1 MNPTHLRFSSLALAM
16 LVSACAGGPAYQ
28 RPDVTLPAQWQ
39 AGAAAPSAASSSPA
53 WWSEFQ
59 SPELNRLVA
68 AALEG
73 NRDLKAAGSRIDQAR
88 ALAQINGA
96 NLLPSV
102 GLSAD
107 VARDQ
112 RAGAPAA
119 PKHTASLNASVELD
133 VWGKNRQSQAAALGR
148 VQSSVHAQ
156 QSVQLAL
163 QAEVAGTYFRV
174 LSARDQL
181 AVARNTVRNTEAV
194 LRRLQAQHTAGAI
207 SGLEVVRQQGLV
219 ASVSAS
225 IAPLEQQR
233 QQALDALAV
242 LLGRH
247 PQDLAELAD
256 LTPAT
261 PPLDALRLPPVAA
274 GLPSSL
280 LAQRPDIRQAEADL
294 VAAHADIN
302 AARAALFPSLRLT
315 AAGGVESASLAA
327 LLRPGSLVY
336 ALAAGL
342 TAPLFDGGRLRGQVA
357 LTQARQDE
365 LVQVYRQAILI
376 ALREVE
382 DSLNATQRLAE
393 QAAAQQQ
400 VGAHAATALRMAEL
414 RYRDGGVD
422 FGAVLDAQR
431 VLLAAQAAQQTIT
444 LARYAVAIGLYRAL
458 GGGSDTAAQG
468 QSMSV
473 PAPAR

>member
-1 MNPTHLRFSSLALAM
+1 MNPTFLRTSSLALAA

-28 RPDVTLPAQWQ
+28 RPDVTLPAHWQ
-39 AGAAAPSAASSSPA
+39 AGAAPATSASPA
-53 WWSEFQ
+53 WWSEFE
-59 SPELNRLVA
+59 SPELNRLIV

-96 NLLPSV
+96 NLLPALGV
-102 GLSAD
+102 SAEI
-107 VARDQ
+107 ARDK

-119 PKHTASLNASVELD
+119 PKHTAGLSASFDVD
-133 VWGKNRQSQAAALGR
+133 VWGKNRQSNVAALGR

-163 QAEVAGTYFRV
+163 QAEVAGTYFRA

-181 AVARNTVRNTEAV
+181 AAARNTVRNTEAV
-194 LRRLQAQHTAGAI
+194 LRRLQAQHAAGAI

-219 ASVSAS
+219 ASVSAA

-256 LTPAT
+256 LTDLTLAT
-261 PPLDALRLPPVAA
+261 APLDALRLPPVAA

-294 VAAHADIN
+294 VAANADIN

-365 LVQVYRQAILI
+365 LVQVYQQAILI

-382 DSLNATQRLAE
+382 DSLNAAQRLAE

-400 VGAHAATALRMAEL
+400 VSAHAATALRMAEL
-414 RYRDGGVD
+414 HYRDGGVD

-444 LARYAVAIGLYRAL
+444 LARYAAAIALYRAL
-458 GGGSDTAAQG
+458 GGGSDAAAQL
-468 QSMSV
+468 SMNV
-473 PAPAR
+473 PAPSQ

>member
-1 MNPTHLRFSSLALAM
+1 MNPTFLRTSSLALAA
-16 LVSACAGGPAYQ
+16 LVTACAGGPAYQ

-39 AGAAAPSAASSSPA
+39 AGAALGTLASPA

-59 SPELNRLVA
+59 SPELNRLIA

-102 GLSAD
+102 GLSAE

-119 PKHTASLNASVELD
+119 PKHTAGLNASVELD
-133 VWGKNRQSQAAALGR
+133 VWGKNRQSNVAALGR

-163 QAEVAGTYFRV
+163 QAEVASTYFRL
-174 LSARDQL
+174 LSTRDQL
-181 AVARNTVRNTEAV
+181 ALARNTLSNTEAV

-247 PQDLAELAD
+247 PHDLAL
-256 LTPAT
+256 AT
-261 PPLDALRLPPVAA
+261 PSLDALRLPPVAA

-294 VAAHADIN
+294 VAANADIN

-342 TAPLFDGGRLRGQVA
+342 AAPLFDGGRLRGQVA

-382 DSLNATQRLAE
+382 DSLNAAQRLAE
-393 QAAAQQQ
+393 QATAQQQ

-444 LARYAVAIGLYRAL
+444 LARYAAAIALYRAL

-473 PAPAR
+473 LAPAR

>member
-1 MNPTHLRFSSLALAM
+1 MNPTFLRTSSLALAA

-39 AGAAAPSAASSSPA
+39 AGAALATSASPA
-53 WWSEFQ
+53 WWGEFE
-59 SPELNRLVA
+59 SPALNRLIA

-102 GLSAD
+102 GLSAE
-107 VARDQ
+107 VARDK

-119 PKHTASLNASVELD
+119 PKHTAGLNASVELD
-133 VWGKNRQSQAAALGR
+133 VWGKNRQSNVAALGR

-163 QAEVAGTYFRV
+163 QAEVAGTYFRA
-174 LSARDQL
+174 LSTGDQL
-181 AVARNTVRNTEAV
+181 AVSRNTLRNTEAV
-194 LRRLQAQHTAGAI
+194 LRRLQAQHAAGAI

-219 ASVSAS
+219 ASVSAG

-247 PQDLAELAD
+247 PQDLAD
-256 LTPAT
+256 LTPST

-382 DSLNATQRLAE
+382 DSLNAAQRLAE

-444 LARYAVAIGLYRAL
+444 LARYAAAIALYRAL
-458 GGGSDTAAQG
+458 GGGSDAAAQL
-468 QSMSV
+468 SMNV
-473 PAPAR
+473 PAPSQ

>member
-28 RPDVTLPAQWQ
+28 RPDVTVPAQWQ

-96 NLLPSV
+96 NLLPAL
-102 GLSAD
+102 GLSVD

-119 PKHTASLNASVELD
+119 SKHTAGVSASVELD
-133 VWGKNRQSQAAALGR
+133 VWGKNRQSHAAAIGR
-148 VQSSVHAQ
+148 VQSSVHAR

-163 QAEVAGTYFRV
+163 QAEVANTYFRL
-174 LSARDQL
+174 LSTRDQL
-181 AVARNTVRNTEAV
+181 AVARNTLSNTEAV
-194 LRRLQAQHTAGAI
+194 LRRLQAQHAAGAI
-207 SGLEVVRQQGLV
+207 AGLEVVRQQGLV
-219 ASVSAS
+219 ASVRAG

-247 PQDLAELAD
+247 PQDLAL
-256 LTPAT
+256 AT
-261 PPLDALRLPPVAA
+261 PSLDALRLPPVAA

-302 AARAALFPSLRLT
+302 AARAALFPSLRLS

-327 LLRPGSLVY
+327 LLRSGSLVY

-365 LVQVYRQAILI
+365 LVQVYQQAILI

-382 DSLNATQRLAE
+382 DGLNAAQRLAE
-393 QAAAQQQ
+393 QAVAQQQ
-400 VGAHAATALRMAEL
+400 VGAHATTALRMAEL
-414 RYRDGGVD
+414 RHRDGGVD

-444 LARYAVAIGLYRAL
+444 LARYAAAIALYRAL
-458 GGGSDTAAQG
+458 GGGWDAAVQT
-468 QSMSV
+468 SRNV
-473 PAPAR
+473 PAPSR